1 MDKFILSENQS
12 RVLYVGIFIL
22 ALLVASWYNYLL
34 FHTIAEL
41 WSIVIAVLVSVIVW
55 NSKGRLDNSYLIIV
69 GVAYAYVAVFDVLHT
84 LTYSGINIISG
95 YGTDLPTQLWL
106 VARFIEAGSLF
117 FALFFLR
124 RKLVFWQV
132 NLVYSIIAIAAFLLI
147 FVFTAFPA
155 AHIETHGLTS
165 FKIISEYCISGLL
178 FLALLVMYRKRK
190 SFDYDILRLLN
201 YSIAFTL
208 VSELIFTLYIDV
220 YGVFNLAGHITKILS
235 FYFIYLAIAKAGIVD
250 PQKNIFK
257 QLADK
262 ESKLA
267 RANRAKSEFVYFVS
281 HQFKNPL
288 TSIQLTV
295 DLLKKGLPGS
305 LTNEQRRYLG
315 DIEGSAD
322 KMKELMDTY
331 LNVSKME
338 MGILPNE
345 PEPLDVGIQLQGVID
360 NHQRSLEQKSIEL
373 EFSISK
379 KRPVILMDPNLFDL
393 VFDNLLS
400 NAVNYSQIGGSVKIA
415 AGKKGDDMVISVRD
429 NGCGIPKEARNKVFS
444 KLYRAAN
451 VKNAGASG
459 TGLGLYMVKLV
470 LDTLGAHISFRSV
483 EGEGTI
489 FEVVLPLDKFK
500 A

>member
-1 MDKFILSENQS
+1 
-12 RVLYVGIFIL
+12 
-22 ALLVASWYNYLL
+22 
-34 FHTIAEL
+34 
-41 WSIVIAVLVSVIVW
+41 
-55 NSKGRLDNSYLIIV
+55 
-69 GVAYAYVAVFDVLHT
+69 
-84 LTYSGINIISG
+84 
-95 YGTDLPTQLWL
+95 
-106 VARFIEAGSLF
+106 
-117 FALFFLR
+117 
-124 RKLVFWQV
+124 
-132 NLVYSIIAIAAFLLI
+132 
-147 FVFTAFPA
+147 
-155 AHIETHGLTS
+155 
-165 FKIISEYCISGLL
+165 
-178 FLALLVMYRKRK
+178 MYRKRK

>member
-1 MDKFILSENQS
+1 
-12 RVLYVGIFIL
+12 
-22 ALLVASWYNYLL
+22 
-34 FHTIAEL
+34 
-41 WSIVIAVLVSVIVW
+41 
-55 NSKGRLDNSYLIIV
+55 
-69 GVAYAYVAVFDVLHT
+69 
-84 LTYSGINIISG
+84 
-95 YGTDLPTQLWL
+95 
-106 VARFIEAGSLF
+106 
-117 FALFFLR
+117 
-124 RKLVFWQV
+124 
-132 NLVYSIIAIAAFLLI
+132 
-147 FVFTAFPA
+147 
-155 AHIETHGLTS
+155 
-165 FKIISEYCISGLL
+165 
-178 FLALLVMYRKRK
+178 
-190 SFDYDILRLLN
+190 
-201 YSIAFTL
+201 
-208 VSELIFTLYIDV
+208 
-220 YGVFNLAGHITKILS
+220 
-235 FYFIYLAIAKAGIVD
+235 
-250 PQKNIFK
+250 
-257 QLADK
+257 
-262 ESKLA
+262 
-267 RANRAKSEFVYFVS
+267 
-281 HQFKNPL
+281 
-288 TSIQLTV
+288 
-295 DLLKKGLPGS
+295 
-305 LTNEQRRYLG
+305 
-315 DIEGSAD
+315 
-322 KMKELMDTY
+322 
-331 LNVSKME
+331 